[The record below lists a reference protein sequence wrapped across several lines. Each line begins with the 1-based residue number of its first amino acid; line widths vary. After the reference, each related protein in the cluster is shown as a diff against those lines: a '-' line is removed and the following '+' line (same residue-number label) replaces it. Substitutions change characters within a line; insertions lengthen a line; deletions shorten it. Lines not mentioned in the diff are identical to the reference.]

1 MTGEMRDERSRI
13 VKIRVLALGALLMT
27 MTFAGAAQ
35 ATYFQLDPTG
45 SSVTLTDQSGGGF
58 VCAMTSC
65 GVEANLASGF
75 GGGIE
80 LNEGQSWRFDFIE
93 FSATGSTGFLGR
105 SFDIAATLAFSS
117 PTGIDTTIGGRG
129 VGFFISGVITGGAL
143 SWNQDDAWYVL
154 ADGTRVRVALQDGI
168 TILPLDRTV
177 VTQAS
182 VGLFPG
188 VSGTSPVPEPGA
200 ALLFAAGLAVVAEGQ
215 RRRVR

>member
-1 MTGEMRDERSRI
+1 MRG
-13 VKIRVLALGALLMT
+13 LALAALLMT
-27 MTFAGAAQ
+27 MVFAGAAQ
-35 ATYFQLDPTG
+35 ATYFELDPTS

-58 VCAMTSC
+58 VCRMTSC
-65 GVEANLASGF
+65 GIEANLASDF

-80 LNEGQSWRFDFIE
+80 LNEGESWSFDFIE

-105 SFDIAATLAFSS
+105 SFDIVATLAFSS
-117 PTGIDTTIGGRG
+117 PTGIDTTIGGEG

-154 ADGTRVRVALQDGI
+154 ADGTRVRVAFQDGV
-168 TILPLDRTV
+168 TILPLDQTV
-177 VTQAS
+177 VTKAS

-200 ALLFAAGLAVVAEGQ
+200 ALLFAAGIAVVAEGQ

>member
-1 MTGEMRDERSRI
+1 MGKMG
-13 VKIRVLALGALLMT
+13 KMGWLALAALLMT
-27 MTFAGAAQ
+27 MTVAGAAQ
-35 ATYFQLDPTG
+35 ATYFLLDPAG
-45 SSVTLTDQSGGGF
+45 SSVSLTDQSGGGY
-58 VCAMTSC
+58 VCRMTSC

-75 GGGIE
+75 GGAIE
-80 LNEGQSWRFDFIE
+80 LAEGESWSFDFIE

-105 SFDIAATLAFSS
+105 SFDISATLAFSS
-117 PTGIDTTIGGRG
+117 PTGIDTTIGGAG

-154 ADGTRVRVALQDGI
+154 ADGTRVRVAFEDGI

-182 VGLFPG
+182 VGLFPA

-200 ALLFAAGLAVVAEGQ
+200 ALLFAAGIAVVAAEGQ
-215 RRRVR
+215 RRRIR